1 MDGREIRYVTRH
13 VGDSSD
19 IEILGKDGRIICL
32 NGVITVFCGTK
43 DVFRCPVD
51 KADYYFLPSLNTI
64 MLKGN
69 NEVTGNYDRI
79 TVELS
84 RFHNM

>member
-13 VGDSSD
+13 IGDSSD
-19 IEILGKDGRIICL
+19 IEILGKDGRIIYL
-32 NGVITVFCGTK
+32 NEVITVFCGTK
-43 DVFRCPVD
+43 DVFRYPVD
-51 KADYYFLPSLNTI
+51 KADYCFLPSLNTI
-64 MLKGN
+64 ILKGN